1 MTTIWMMIIMLGMSI
16 PAMGAMS
23 ISKMR
28 QNARFLT
35 DKMAYELGL
44 SMMQYDDVYEV
55 NYDFINN
62 VRYIMDDVVRGYG
75 YAVDRYYEYL
85 DYRNDDLRWILSA
98 SQYRAFMRADYFY
111 RPIYT
116 TKSHW
121 VFRIF
126 NVYTDAKHFYYG
138 KPKHYKSYKGEHFRT
153 HYGNKSYYQHHRKD
167 TYKHKVY
174 QGPTKIDRK
183 PMAPKNNKKVQ
194 DNNNRRRT
202 QKVTT
207 VPDHN
212 TKRQTTTTSKTR
224 TTKRAEVKKE
234 NKRTEVKSPAKRT
247 EVKSPA
253 KRTEVKTDAK
263 RTTKRTASQGKTST
277 RTSESRKATNR
288 GSR

>member
-35 DKMAYELGL
+35 DKMTYELGL

-98 SQYRAFMRADYFY
+98 SQYRAFMRAEHFY

-194 DNNNRRRT
+194 DNNRRRT

-212 TKRQTTTTSKTR
+212 TKRQTTSTSKTR

-234 NKRTEVKSPAKRT
+234 TKRT